1 MHYIMSKD
9 IPVVEIETGRL
20 NDNAQNLVPYSL
32 RLGRKLSIKDTSDWI
47 KDRALPLSR
56 KNSEKIYKALGLS
69 RDNTESQLMYM
80 THSLSI
86 NDNYW
91 IADEKEIG
99 NLYYT
104 DISIFKN
111 SFNKA
116 MYLIALRGDDGYTI
130 TNKEISAE
138 YTGQGTFPKC
148 FVREDDGIYMYKNS
162 SDKGIYNEIL
172 SAKIANILG
181 YRSVDYEFS
190 TLGGIKC
197 TKSKILS
204 NEKVNWETALSL
216 SEYFSKTE
224 YKIPQD
230 FALYKLTD
238 QYCNMIIFD
247 ALVLNDDRHMK
258 NWAFEFN
265 ADTNQ
270 LLGLAPSYDYNNTFI
285 GDKNTMSLLI
295 FNGQRHVNI
304 LTAARIA
311 YRDFYTTL
319 DFNNLLNYIESED
332 LRINKQAL
340 KNRVRYILGEKQNQN
355 DCYEK

>member
-1 MHYIMSKD
+1 MSKD
-9 IPVVEIETGRL
+9 IPVVEIETGKI
-20 NDNAQNLVPYSL
+20 NSNATTLVPYSL
-32 RLGRKLSIKDTSDWI
+32 QLGRRLTLDDTNDWL
-47 KDRALPLSR
+47 KERALPLSR
-56 KNSEKIYKALGLS
+56 KNADKIYKALRLP
-69 RDNTESQLMYM
+69 RDNMEKHLMYM

-91 IADEKEIG
+91 VADETEIG
-99 NLYYT
+99 KVKYN

-130 TNKEISAE
+130 TDKEISAE

-148 FVREDDGIYMYKNS
+148 FVRETDGIYMYKNS
-162 SDKGIYNEIL
+162 SDKGMYNEIL
-172 SAKIANILG
+172 SAKLADVLCFK
-181 YRSVDYEFS
+181 SVKYEYS
-190 TLGGIKC
+190 ALGGIKC
-197 TKSKILS
+197 TKSKIVS
-204 NEKVNWETALSL
+204 DETVNWETALSL
-216 SEYFSKTE
+216 SEYFGKTE
-224 YKIPQD
+224 WKIPQD
-230 FALYKLTD
+230 FALSSLTEE
-238 QYCNMIIFD
+238 YCNMVIFD

-295 FNGQRHVNI
+295 FNGQRNVNI

-319 DFNNLLNYIESED
+319 DFNNLINYIDSED

-340 KNRVRYILGEKQNQN
+340 KNRIKYIIGEKQNQN